1 MSREDLLGEVQEVFR
16 DVFDEPNLEITEDS
30 NADSVPEWDSMA
42 HLNLLTAIQQKFKVK
57 FTLADMQHL
66 RNVGD
71 LLDLLERKLAE
82 KET

>member
-1 MSREDLLGEVQEVFR
+1 MSREGLVGEVQEVFR
-16 DVFDEPNLEITEDS
+16 DVFDEPNLEINRDS
-30 NADSVPEWDSMA
+30 NADTVPEWDSMA

-82 KET
+82 KEA